1 MTEIVPFKNDSIEN
15 RQDAIVNALNDAGLG
30 TGTTLPINEDVKVPQ
45 QDNTQQS
52 VGAEA
57 YPIIA
62 AQLRQSKDYSEVSQV
77 LNVLTSTIKATA
89 NGELDKAADI
99 MSTMKDA
106 NGIKLFENKE
116 EALRFI
122 SRTRG
127 LGGSRYLTREELR
140 RMRRRKNR
148 RAIILNTVGKVLPP
162 PIVES
167 DGRYY
172 VDTHPL
178 EYPF

>member
-1 MTEIVPFKNDSIEN
+1 MALATIEPRIDN
-15 RQDAIVNALNDAGLG
+15 LAEHISDAGLG
-30 TGTTLPINEDVKVPQ
+30 TGSALPINASVPIPQ
-45 QDNTQQS
+45 ADNTQQP

-62 AQLRQSKDYSEVSQV
+62 AQLRQAKDYSDVSQV
-77 LNVLTSTIKATA
+77 LNALTSTIKATA
-89 NGELDKAADI
+89 NGELDKAAEI
-99 MSTMKDA
+99 MSTMKDG
-106 NGIKLFENKE
+106 NGIRLFENKE

-127 LGGSRYLTREELR
+127 LGGSRGLTREELR

-162 PIVES
+162 PIVER

-172 VDTHPL
+172 VDMHPL

>member
-1 MTEIVPFKNDSIEN
+1 MSIVPIEN
-15 RQDAIVNALNDAGLG
+15 RIDNLAEHISDVGLG
-30 TGTTLPINEDVKVPQ
+30 TGNALPINENVQVPQ
-45 QDNTQQS
+45 PDNAQQP

-57 YPIIA
+57 YPILV
-62 AQLRQSKDYSEVSQV
+62 AQLKQSKDYSEVSQV
-77 LNVLTSTIKATA
+77 LNALTSTIKATA

-106 NGIKLFENKE
+106 NGTKLFENKE

>member
-1 MTEIVPFKNDSIEN
+1 MAVVPIESRIDNLSEIING
-15 RQDAIVNALNDAGLG
+15 AGLG
-30 TGTTLPINEDVKVPQ
+30 SEQALPITGDATIPQ
-45 QDNTQQS
+45 ADNTQQP

-62 AQLRQSKDYSEVSQV
+62 AQLRQAKDYSDVSQV
-77 LNVLTSTIKATA
+77 LNALTSTIKATA
-89 NGELDKAADI
+89 NGELDKAAEI
-99 MSTMKDA
+99 MSTMKDG
-106 NGIKLFENKE
+106 NGIRLFENKE

-127 LGGSRYLTREELR
+127 LGGSRGLTREELR
-140 RMRRRKNR
+140 RMRKRKNR

-172 VDTHPL
+172 VDMHPL

>member
-1 MTEIVPFKNDSIEN
+1 MELVPIEKRIDN
-15 RQDAIVNALNDAGLG
+15 LAEKINDAGMGLG
-30 TGTTLPINEDVKVPQ
+30 QALPINSDAQIPQ
-45 QDNTQQS
+45 PDNTQQP
-52 VGAEA
+52 VGADA
-57 YPIIA
+57 YVVLA
-62 AQLRQSKDYSEVSQV
+62 SQLKQAKDYSDVSQV
-77 LNVLTSTIKATA
+77 LNALTSTIKATA
-89 NGELDKAADI
+89 NGELDKAAEI
-99 MSTMKDA
+99 MSTMKDG
-106 NGIKLFENKE
+106 NGIRLFENKE

-127 LGGSRYLTREELR
+127 LGGSRGLTRDELR
-140 RMRRRKNR
+140 RLRRQKNR

-162 PIVES
+162 PIIER

>member
-1 MTEIVPFKNDSIEN
+1 MEIVPIEKRIDNLAETIND
-15 RQDAIVNALNDAGLG
+15 VGMG
-30 TGTTLPINEDVKVPQ
+30 TGQVLPINKAAEIPQ
-45 QDNTQQS
+45 ADNTQQP

-57 YPIIA
+57 YPILA
-62 AQLRQSKDYSEVSQV
+62 AQLRQAKDYSDVSQV
-77 LNVLTSTIKATA
+77 LNALTSTIKATA
-89 NGELDKAADI
+89 NGELDKAAEI

-106 NGIKLFENKE
+106 NGIRLFENKE

-127 LGGSRYLTREELR
+127 LGGARGLTRDELR

>member
-1 MTEIVPFKNDSIEN
+1 MSIVPIGSGSIEN
-15 RQDAIVNALNDAGLG
+15 RIDTSINNLYDAGLG
-30 TGTTLPINEDVKVPQ
+30 TGNALPINASATMPQ
-45 QDNTQQS
+45 PDNVQQP
-52 VGAEA
+52 VGADA
-57 YPIIA
+57 YPILA
-62 AQLRQSKDYSEVSQV
+62 AQLRKSKDYGEVSQV
-77 LNVLTSTIKATA
+77 LNALTSTIKATVD
-89 NGELDKAADI
+89 GDLDKASEI
-99 MSTMKDA
+99 MSTMKDG
-106 NGIKLFENKE
+106 NGIRLFENKE

-122 SRTRG
+122 ARTRG
-127 LGGSRYLTREELR
+127 LGGYRGLTREELR

-172 VDTHPL
+172 VDMHPL

>member
-1 MTEIVPFKNDSIEN
+1 MSLVSIGNDSIEN
-15 RQDAIVNALNDAGLG
+15 RIDASINNLYDAGLG
-30 TGTTLPINEDVKVPQ
+30 TGNALPLNASATMPQ
-45 QDNTQQS
+45 PDNAQQP
-52 VGAEA
+52 VGADA
-57 YPIIA
+57 YPILA
-62 AQLRQSKDYSEVSQV
+62 AQLKQSKDYSEVSQV
-77 LNVLTSTIKATA
+77 LNALTSTIKATA
-89 NGELDKAADI
+89 NGELDKAAEI

-106 NGIKLFENKE
+106 NGTRLFENKE

-162 PIVES
+162 IVER

>member
-1 MTEIVPFKNDSIEN
+1 MTEIVPVGNDSIGKEIIN
-15 RQDAIVNALNDAGLG
+15 QVLTMNSAGLG
-30 TGTTLPINEDVKVPQ
+30 SDPVLPINGKIQVPQ
-45 QDNTQQS
+45 QDNAQQP
-52 VGAEA
+52 VGADA
-57 YPIIA
+57 YVVLSS
-62 AQLRQSKDYSEVSQV
+62 QLSKAKDYSDVSQV
-77 LNVLTSTIKATA
+77 LNALTSTIKATA
-89 NGELDKAADI
+89 DGDFVKASEI
-99 MSTMKDA
+99 MANMKDA

>member
-1 MTEIVPFKNDSIEN
+1 MNDSIGNEILN
-15 RQDAIVNALNDAGLG
+15 QALALNGAGLG
-30 TGTTLPINEDVKVPQ
+30 ADPVLPINEKVQVPQ
-45 QDNTQQS
+45 PDNAQQT

-57 YPIIA
+57 YPILA
-62 AQLRQSKDYSEVSQV
+62 QQLRQSKDYSEVSQV
-77 LNVLTSTIKATA
+77 LNALTSTIKATA
-89 NGELDKAADI
+89 DGDLDKASEI
-99 MSTMKDA
+99 MSTMKDG
-106 NGIKLFENKE
+106 NGIRLFENKE

-122 SRTRG
+122 ARTRG
-127 LGGSRYLTREELR
+127 LGGYRGLAREELR

-162 PIVES
+162 PIVER

>member
-1 MTEIVPFKNDSIEN
+1 MSIVSVGNDSIGNEMIN
-15 RQDAIVNALNDAGLG
+15 QALAINGAGLG
-30 TGTTLPINEDVKVPQ
+30 TGQTLPIDENAQVPQ
-45 QDNTQQS
+45 PDNAQQS

-57 YPIIA
+57 YPILA
-62 AQLRQSKDYSEVSQV
+62 AQLKQSKDYSEVSQV
-77 LNVLTSTIKATA
+77 LNALTSTIKATA
-89 NGELDKAADI
+89 NGELDKAAEI
-99 MSTMKDA
+99 MATMKDA
-106 NGIKLFENKE
+106 NGTRLFENKE

>member
-1 MTEIVPFKNDSIEN
+1 MSIVLAGKDSIEN
-15 RQDAIVNALNDAGLG
+15 RIDASINNLYDAGLG
-30 TGTTLPINEDVKVPQ
+30 TGNALPINESVQAPQ
-45 QDNTQQS
+45 PDNAQQP

-57 YPIIA
+57 YPILA
-62 AQLRQSKDYSEVSQV
+62 AQLKQSKDYSEVSQV
-77 LNVLTSTIKATA
+77 LNALTSTIKATA
-89 NGELDKAADI
+89 NGEIDKAAEI

-162 PIVES
+162 IVES

>member
-1 MTEIVPFKNDSIEN
+1 MSIVVSGGDSIGNRIEN
-15 RQDAIVNALNDAGLG
+15 LAEHIDNATLG
-30 TGTTLPINEDVKVPQ
+30 TGNALPIDRNVQMPQ
-45 QDNTQQS
+45 PDNSQQP

-57 YPIIA
+57 YPILA

-77 LNVLTSTIKATA
+77 LNALTSTIKATVD
-89 NGELDKAADI
+89 GDLVKASEI
-99 MSTMKDA
+99 MATMKDA
-106 NGIKLFENKE
+106 NGTKLFENQE
-116 EALRFI
+116 EAMRFI

-127 LGGSRYLTREELR
+127 LGGSRYLTRDELR

-162 PIVES
+162 PIVER

>member
-1 MTEIVPFKNDSIEN
+1 MTEIVSVGNDSIGKEMIN
-15 RQDAIVNALNDAGLG
+15 QALLMNDAGLG
-30 TGTTLPINEDVKVPQ
+30 SSQVLPINRNVQMPQ
-45 QDNTQQS
+45 PDNAQQP

-57 YPIIA
+57 YSILA

-77 LNVLTSTIKATA
+77 LNALTSTIKATA

-106 NGIKLFENKE
+106 NGINLFENKE
-116 EALRFI
+116 EALRFV

-127 LGGSRYLTREELR
+127 LGGFRGLTREELR

-162 PIVES
+162 PIVER

-178 EYPF
+178 EYQF

>member
-1 MTEIVPFKNDSIEN
+1 MEVVPIEN
-15 RQDAIVNALNDAGLG
+15 RIDNLAEHINGAGLG
-30 TGTTLPINEDVKVPQ
+30 SDQALPITGNPQ
-45 QDNTQQS
+45 IPQTDNTQQP
-52 VGAEA
+52 VGADA
-57 YPIIA
+57 YVVLA
-62 AQLRQSKDYSEVSQV
+62 SQLKQSKDYSDVSQV
-77 LNVLTSTIKATA
+77 LNALTGTIKATA

-99 MSTMKDA
+99 MSTMKDG
-106 NGIKLFENKE
+106 NGIRLFENKE

-127 LGGSRYLTREELR
+127 LGGSRGLTREELR
-140 RMRRRKNR
+140 RLRRRKNR

>member
-1 MTEIVPFKNDSIEN
+1 MSIVPVENDSIEN
-15 RQDAIVNALNDAGLG
+15 RQDALVNALNGAGLG
-30 TGTTLPINEDVKVPQ
+30 SDPVLPINETAKIPQ
-45 QDNTQQS
+45 PVNAQQS

-57 YPIIA
+57 YPILV
-62 AQLRQSKDYSEVSQV
+62 AQLKQSKDYSEVSQV
-77 LNVLTSTIKATA
+77 LNALTSTIKATA

-106 NGIKLFENKE
+106 NGIRLFENKE

-127 LGGSRYLTREELR
+127 LGGSRGLSRAELR
-140 RMRRRKNR
+140 RMRKNKNSK
-148 RAIILNTVGKVLPP
+148 AIILNTVGKVLPP
-162 PIVES
+162 IVER

>member
-1 MTEIVPFKNDSIEN
+1 MTEIVPVGSDSIGKEMIN
-15 RQDAIVNALNDAGLG
+15 QALALNAAGLG
-30 TGTTLPINEDVKVPQ
+30 SDGTLPLNASATMPQ
-45 QDNTQQS
+45 ADTTQQP
-52 VGAEA
+52 VGADA
-57 YPIIA
+57 YVVLSS
-62 AQLRQSKDYSEVSQV
+62 QLRKAKDYGEVSQV
-77 LNVLTSTIKATA
+77 VNALTSTIKATVDGDL
-89 NGELDKAADI
+89 NKASEI
-99 MSTMKDA
+99 MATMKDA
-106 NGIKLFENKE
+106 NGTKLFENQE

>member
-1 MTEIVPFKNDSIEN
+1 MSIVPIENDSIEN
-15 RQDAIVNALNDAGLG
+15 RIDASINNLYDAGLG
-30 TGTTLPINEDVKVPQ
+30 TGNALPINGSVQMPQ
-45 QDNTQQS
+45 PDNAQQP
-52 VGAEA
+52 VGADA
-57 YPIIA
+57 YPILA
-62 AQLRQSKDYSEVSQV
+62 AQLKQSKDYSEVSQV
-77 LNVLTSTIKATA
+77 LNALTSTIKATA
-89 NGELDKAADI
+89 NGELDKAAEI

-106 NGIKLFENKE
+106 NGTRLFENKE